1 MRVGLSFRFYA
12 SSIADPIFVA
22 DFFGVAWT
30 ETTKVAIETPNCIQ
44 GDEINSPTIHN
55 APFYCLP
62 RSKQRWSM
70 AVESAFLHVIIS
82 LAMLLFAAKMM
93 AELFHRI
100 KLPIVLGELLAGII
114 VGPFALGALPLVNG
128 EPLVVLDET
137 VRHIGE
143 IAAIVILFI
152 AGLEITPR
160 EFLKGGAAA
169 FTVGSLGVIVPFF
182 VGYYAF
188 SAFGVEAL
196 QSILIATALTA
207 TSIAISIQVLTE
219 LGKMQSKEARL
230 ILGAAIVDDI
240 LAIAALS
247 VVVTMVQTGNT
258 EPAILDITLLIMQVL
273 GTFAAILIVS
283 VLVIPR
289 ILHTERLWKSKG
301 SLEGIVTAA
310 FFAAAGIA
318 AFVGLSPI
326 VGAFAIGMA
335 VASTRLI
342 KQVHEYVDK
351 LQIIFAPLFFAI
363 IGAQVDLRGVNLDVL
378 YLAGIMIGVAVV
390 TKLIGTGLPS
400 LIFLKERSRSMRV
413 GIGMI
418 SRGEVGLIVAGVG
431 VSSGA
436 LSNDVYTTVIIMVA
450 VTTIIT
456 PIWLKFAYRK
466 EPSGTTSS
474 SLAGK
479 EHA

>member
-1 MRVGLSFRFYA
+1 
-12 SSIADPIFVA
+12 
-22 DFFGVAWT
+22 
-30 ETTKVAIETPNCIQ
+30 
-44 GDEINSPTIHN
+44 
-55 APFYCLP
+55 
-62 RSKQRWSM
+62 M
-70 AVESAFLHVIIS
+70 AVGESASAFLHVMIS
-82 LAMLLFAAKMM
+82 LGILLFAAKLM
-93 AELFHRI
+93 AELFHKI

-114 VGPFALGALPLVNG
+114 VGPFALGALPLVDG

-143 IAAIVILFI
+143 IAAVVILFI

-160 EFLKGGAAA
+160 EFLRGGAAA

-188 SAFGVEAL
+188 AAFGIEAL

-219 LGKMQSKEARL
+219 LGRMQSKEARL

-240 LAIAALS
+240 LAIAVLS
-247 VVVTMVQTGNT
+247 VVVSMVQTGNT
-258 EPAILDITLLIMQVL
+258 QPAIFDIVLLIMQVL

-289 ILHTERLWKSKG
+289 VLHTERLWKSKG
-301 SLEGIVTAA
+301 SLEGIITAA

-318 AFVGLSPI
+318 AFLGLSPI

-335 VASTRLI
+335 VASTRII

-378 YLAGIMIGVAVV
+378 FLAGIIIAIAVV
-390 TKLIGTGLPS
+390 TKLIGCGLPS
-400 LIFLKERSRSMRV
+400 LIFLKDRPRSMRV
-413 GIGMI
+413 GIGMV

-436 LSNDVYTTVIIMVA
+436 LTNNIYTAVIIMVA
-450 VTTIIT
+450 ATTIIT
-456 PIWLKFAYRK
+456 PIWLKVAYK
-466 EPSGTTSS
+466 KVPPQPTQVSS
-474 SLAGK
+474 N
-479 EHA
+479 ET

>member
-1 MRVGLSFRFYA
+1 
-12 SSIADPIFVA
+12 
-22 DFFGVAWT
+22 
-30 ETTKVAIETPNCIQ
+30 
-44 GDEINSPTIHN
+44 
-55 APFYCLP
+55 
-62 RSKQRWSM
+62 M
-70 AVESAFLHVIIS
+70 AAEAAFLHVMIS
-82 LAMLLFAAKMM
+82 LGILLFAAKMM
-93 AELFHRI
+93 AELFHRV

-114 VGPFALGALPLVNG
+114 VGPFALGALPLING

-160 EFLKGGAAA
+160 EFLRGGAAA

-289 ILHTERLWKSKG
+289 MLHTERLWKSRG
-301 SLEGIVTAA
+301 SMEGIVTAA

-335 VASTRLI
+335 VASTRVI

-363 IGAQVDLRGVNLDVL
+363 IGAQVDLRGVNPNVL
-378 YLAGIMIGVAVV
+378 YLAGIMIAIAIV
-390 TKLIGTGLPS
+390 TKLVGTGLPS
-400 LIFLKERSRSMRV
+400 IIFLKDKARAMRV
-413 GIGMI
+413 GVGMI

-436 LSNDVYTTVIIMVA
+436 LSNDIYTTVIIMVA
-450 VTTIIT
+450 ATTIIT
-456 PIWLKFAYRK
+456 PIWLKFAYRN
-466 EPSGTTSS
+466 ESV
-474 SLAGK
+474 
-479 EHA
+479 EHASPPKTKHQEP

>member
-1 MRVGLSFRFYA
+1 
-12 SSIADPIFVA
+12 
-22 DFFGVAWT
+22 
-30 ETTKVAIETPNCIQ
+30 
-44 GDEINSPTIHN
+44 
-55 APFYCLP
+55 
-62 RSKQRWSM
+62 
-70 AVESAFLHVIIS
+70 
-82 LAMLLFAAKMM
+82 M

-114 VGPFALGALPLVNG
+114 VGPFAIGGLPLFNG

-137 VRHIGE
+137 LLSIGE
-143 IAAIVILFI
+143 IAAVVILFI

-160 EFLKGGAAA
+160 EFLRGGAAA
-169 FTVGSLGVIVPFF
+169 FTVGSIGVIVPFF

-188 SAFGVEAL
+188 AAFGIAAL

-219 LGKMQSKEARL
+219 LGRIQSKEARL

-258 EPAILDITLLIMQVL
+258 EPAILDIILLIMQVL

-283 VLVIPR
+283 VLIIPR
-289 ILHTERLWKSKG
+289 ILHTEKLWKSRG

-318 AFVGLSPI
+318 AFLGLSPI
-326 VGAFAIGMA
+326 VGAFAVGMA
-335 VASTRLI
+335 VASTRII

-363 IGAQVDLRGVNLDVL
+363 IGAQVDLRGVNLQVL
-378 YLAGIMIGVAVV
+378 FIAGTLIAIAIV
-390 TKLIGTGLPS
+390 TKLVGTGFPA
-400 LIFLKERSRSMRV
+400 LIFLKERRKAMKV
-413 GIGMI
+413 GIGMV

-436 LSNDVYTTVIIMVA
+436 LSDNIYTAIIIMVA
-450 VTTIIT
+450 ATTIIT
-456 PIWLKFAYRK
+456 PIWLKLSYK
-466 EPSGTTSS
+466 NEPLDPAASMRSKS
-474 SLAGK
+474 P
-479 EHA
+479 

>member
-1 MRVGLSFRFYA
+1 
-12 SSIADPIFVA
+12 
-22 DFFGVAWT
+22 
-30 ETTKVAIETPNCIQ
+30 
-44 GDEINSPTIHN
+44 
-55 APFYCLP
+55 
-62 RSKQRWSM
+62 M
-70 AVESAFLHVIIS
+70 AVGESASAFLHVMIS
-82 LAMLLFAAKMM
+82 LGILLFAAKLM
-93 AELFHRI
+93 AELFHKI

-114 VGPFALGALPLVNG
+114 VGPFALGALPLVDG

-137 VRHIGE
+137 IRHIGE
-143 IAAIVILFI
+143 IAAVVILFI

-160 EFLKGGAAA
+160 EFLRGGAAA

-188 SAFGVEAL
+188 AAFGIEAL

-219 LGKMQSKEARL
+219 LGKMQTKEARL

-240 LAIAALS
+240 LAIAVLS
-247 VVVTMVQTGNT
+247 VVVSMVQTGNT
-258 EPAILDITLLIMQVL
+258 QPAIFDIVLLIMQVL
-273 GTFAAILIVS
+273 GTFAAILVVS

-289 ILHTERLWKSKG
+289 VLHTERLWKSKG
-301 SLEGIVTAA
+301 SLEGIITAA

-318 AFVGLSPI
+318 AFLGLSPI

-335 VASTRLI
+335 VASTRII

-378 YLAGIMIGVAVV
+378 FLAGIIIAIAVV
-390 TKLIGTGLPS
+390 TKLIGCGLPS
-400 LIFLKERSRSMRV
+400 LLFLKDRPRSMRV
-413 GIGMI
+413 GIGMV

-436 LSNDVYTTVIIMVA
+436 LTNNIYTAVIIMVA
-450 VTTIIT
+450 ATTIIT
-456 PIWLKFAYRK
+456 PIWLKIAYKK
-466 EPSGTTSS
+466 ESPQPAQVSS
-474 SLAGK
+474 N
-479 EHA
+479 EI